1 MIVPVILAGG
11 SGTRLW
17 PLSRRLHPKQFF
29 SLWGDRSLLQN
40 TVERARTLPESA
52 RPLVLCNHDH
62 RFMVA
67 EQLRA
72 LDIEAEAIVLEPV
85 GRNTAPAIA
94 AAAHLLALR
103 ATVLMVLTPNCCMTM
118 PSTLP
123 PSMAM
128 II

>member
-29 SLWGDRSLLQN
+29 SLWDDRSLLQN
-40 TVERARTLPESA
+40 TVERVRCLDPGA

-67 EQLRA
+67 EQLRS
-72 LDIEAEAIVLEPV
+72 LGVEAEAIVN
-85 GRNTAPAIA
+85 GR
-94 AAAHLLALR
+94 
-103 ATVLMVLTPNCCMTM
+103 
-118 PSTLP
+118 
-123 PSMAM
+123 
-128 II
+128 